1 MEELYLS
8 NIHWFDHIVEATAL
22 FLIVIAIIMFFN
34 LAVHGNVD
42 YEIEYAIKHPSH
54 VIIFYVVSLIILI
67 IVSHVVVL
75 STDVDIW
82 HHRYYYEHQDG
93 DSSEEIVESID

>member
-1 MEELYLS
+1 MEELYLN
-8 NIHWFDHIVEATAL
+8 NIHWFDHVVEATGLLLTA
-22 FLIVIAIIMFFN
+22 IAIIMFFN

-42 YEIEYAIKHPSH
+42 YEIEYIIKYPSR
-54 VIIFYVVSLIILI
+54 VVLFYVVSLIILI